1 MKTTAL
7 CPISDKKIDD
17 HVARF
22 NGAFTVLFLTA
33 FIITGN
39 LLPILFLFVDF
50 ALRSG
55 KYSKYS
61 AFSYLSRKIINT
73 FSIKPELINAGPKIF
88 AARIGVVFNI
98 GIIISVLVGLNNLSF
113 VFTGVFG
120 VCAVLESVFG
130 YCVACQ
136 IYPFVYK
143 LTFHSKVQKLKI

>member
-1 MKTTAL
+1 MKPTAL
-7 CPISDKKIDD
+7 CPITDKKIDD

-22 NGAFTVLFLTA
+22 NGGFTVLFLIA

-73 FSIKPELINAGPKIF
+73 FSIKPETINAGPKIF
-88 AARIGVVFNI
+88 AARIGLVFNI
-98 GIIISVLVGLNNLSF
+98 GIIISVLFGLNNLRF
-113 VFTGVFG
+113 IFAGVFG

-143 LTFHSKVQKLKI
+143 LTFHSNVQKLKI

>member
-39 LLPILFLFVDF
+39 LLPIMLLFVDF

-88 AARIGVVFNI
+88 AARIGLVFNI

-113 VFTGVFG
+113 VFTGVG